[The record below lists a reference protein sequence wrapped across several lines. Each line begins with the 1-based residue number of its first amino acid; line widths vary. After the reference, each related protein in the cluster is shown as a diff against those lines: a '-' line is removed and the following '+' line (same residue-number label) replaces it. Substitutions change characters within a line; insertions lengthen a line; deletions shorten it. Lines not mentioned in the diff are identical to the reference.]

1 MTQFLT
7 FSFALWWK
15 NSWFIMTFLHFD
27 DIIYIWYINFI
38 HDLFLHWLKQSW
50 LLINSCMFTFDATI
64 QYLFFASWLYMQTFN
79 TILLHID
86 YWCKYST
93 ILFSCILIIDV
104 TIQNLF
110 CFAYWC
116 IHLSIFSCI
125 LITEWNYFRQKQLSC
140 INIDP
145 TIQCYFLAFIFC
157 FRSNLQYNY
166 LAYWLL
172 MWTFKTLCFAYC
184 NVCLFSCKL
193 IDATLQN
200 YLYIDY
206 WCNQSKLFSLILVI
220 DIPFKKILA
229 YWILIHHSI
238 PFSRILSID

>member
-1 MTQFLT
+1 MHVYFWCNHSILIFCILIIHANIQYY
-7 FSFALWWK
+7 
-15 NSWFIMTFLHFD
+15 FIA
-27 DIIYIWYINFI
+27 Y
-38 HDLFLHWLKQSW
+38 W
-50 LLINSCMFTFDATI
+50 LL
-64 QYLFFASWLYMQTFN
+64 MQIFNN
-79 TILLHID
+79 TIFLHID
-86 YWCKYST
+86 YWCNYS
-93 ILFSCILIIDV
+93 IPFSCILIVDV

-206 WCNQSKLFSLILVI
+206 WCNQSKLFSFILVI